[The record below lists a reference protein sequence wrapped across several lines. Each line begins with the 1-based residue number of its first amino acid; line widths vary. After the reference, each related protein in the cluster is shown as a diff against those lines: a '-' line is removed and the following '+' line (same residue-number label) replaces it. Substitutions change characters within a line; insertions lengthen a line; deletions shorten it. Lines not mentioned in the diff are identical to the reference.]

1 MLRTRKNARL
11 TSQVVLSYTLQCHSQ
26 IVNSWPPGHLL
37 LRWAQVAG
45 SLAVL
50 PCQLHVRSAVPE
62 SEQAH
67 TGLTTR
73 QAPASM
79 HCFAGRPV
87 CVTCLHACDI
97 ADRSTEVRTVQSM
110 AKSLSSRNTIVI
122 MQLNSEGAHR
132 FACTHVAP
140 ALIVSLRSPRCRSP
154 AQRCEHQAWGRF
166 AGTFRPAVA
175 DSALLKVLFPQ
186 R

>member
-1 MLRTRKNARL
+1 MLRTRKNAQL

-79 HCFAGRPV
+79 HCFAG
-87 CVTCLHACDI
+87 
-97 ADRSTEVRTVQSM
+97 
-110 AKSLSSRNTIVI
+110 
-122 MQLNSEGAHR
+122 
-132 FACTHVAP
+132 
-140 ALIVSLRSPRCRSP
+140 
-154 AQRCEHQAWGRF
+154 
-166 AGTFRPAVA
+166 
-175 DSALLKVLFPQ
+175 
-186 R
+186 